1 MQLAAG
7 YLPQDT
13 PPSDPTDLDSM
24 VVGMKSFVDKISTHK
39 GAEFPR

>member
-13 PPSDPTDLDSM
+13 PPSDLDSM